1 MKGPRLVKP
10 SAVITN
16 RGTKEAHFN
25 VARWITDPPAEEAIE
40 T

>member
-1 MKGPRLVKP
+1 VKP

-25 VARWITDPPAEEAIE
+25 VARWIRPQSEES
-40 T
+40 